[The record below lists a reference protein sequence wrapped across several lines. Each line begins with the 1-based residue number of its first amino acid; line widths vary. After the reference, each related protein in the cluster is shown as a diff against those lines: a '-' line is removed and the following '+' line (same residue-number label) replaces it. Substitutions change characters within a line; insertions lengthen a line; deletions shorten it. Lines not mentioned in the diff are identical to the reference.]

1 MKSFLS
7 ILILSGFFLS
17 CISEESPSRTDEN
30 LVQNLS
36 TGVWEIS
43 LFEVD
48 KINRSAEFEGI
59 GFSFF
64 PNGQVEALRG
74 TQLLGQGAW
83 SSGTNSGRVEVRLA
97 FPNTPPFSMLNA
109 DWYQV
114 FIQNDRIQLR
124 NSSPES
130 DNFLILKKQ

>member
-7 ILILSGFFLS
+7 IIIFTGFFFA
-17 CISEESPSRTDEN
+17 CTSEESSSRTDEN

-36 TGVWEIS
+36 SGVWEIS

-48 KINRSAEFEGI
+48 RINRSAEFEGI

-83 SSGTNSGRVEVRLA
+83 SSRTNSGRVEVRLA
-97 FPNTPPFSMLNA
+97 FPNTTLFSMLNA

-130 DNFLILKKQ
+130 DDFLILVKQ

>member
-1 MKSFLS
+1 MKSLLSFL
-7 ILILSGFFLS
+7 LIAYFFCS
-17 CISEESPSRTDEN
+17 CSSEENPSRTDEN

-43 LFEVD
+43 LFEVEG
-48 KINRSAEFEGI
+48 INRSAEFEGI

-83 SSGTNSGRVEVRLA
+83 SSGSNSGRVEVRLA
-97 FPNTPPFSMLNA
+97 FPDTPLFSMLNA

-124 NSSPES
+124 NSRPES
-130 DNFLILKKQ
+130 DDFLILVKQ